1 MHPERLL
8 ADLAR
13 PEAYPHPADAVEVVQ
28 THISLVFLAGDHVWK
43 VKKPVSLGFLD
54 FGTLAKRE
62 FYCHEEVR
70 LNRRLAA
77 DVYLG
82 VEPITEQAG
91 RLRFGGDG
99 PPVEWAVHMRRL
111 AADRTFDALLAR
123 DALTP
128 ALLGRLAVTLADFY
142 RRFPAGPDEAAH
154 GSFEAVAANALEN
167 YLQAAG
173 QVGRTVEPAV
183 FERLR
188 RRTEAELEHLGPAF
202 TRRHDLGRVRAIHG
216 DLRLDH
222 VYHEEGPDGGR
233 LLLIDCVEFGDRLR
247 FGDPAADLAFL
258 VMDLARHGRR
268 DLGKALIDA
277 YVAAADDPEVR
288 DLIDFYAGY
297 RAVVR
302 AKVAGMKAAEPEV
315 PPAERDR
322 ARTDAA
328 AHWLLAA
335 TFLEPPARRPCLV
348 LVGGLPG
355 SGKSTLAR
363 GLAEASGFAV
373 VRSDVVRKELATGA
387 DLYSAAWTERTY
399 AECLERARRL
409 LRQGRR
415 VVLDASFRSEDH
427 RLRAVALGRDL
438 GVPVRLLFAEVS
450 DAVARARLASRHG
463 DASDADWDV
472 RRRLAAAWEPT
483 GPVTGRLA
491 DRLNLEGSPA
501 EGAALALRALAAA
514 DLEVDGCPN
523 PGTNPSGRSP
533 PSPPS

>member
-1 MHPERLL
+1 MRPERLL
-8 ADLAR
+8 ADLGR
-13 PEAYPHPADAVEVVQ
+13 PEAYPHPADAVQVIQ
-28 THISLVFLAGDHVWK
+28 THISLVFLAGEHVWK
-43 VKKPVSLGFLD
+43 VKKSVALGFLD
-54 FGTLAKRE
+54 FGTPAKRE
-62 FYCHEEVR
+62 FYCREEVR
-70 LNRRLAA
+70 LNRRLAP

-82 VEPITEQAG
+82 VEPITEAGG

-99 PPVEWAVHMRRL
+99 PAVEWAVHMRRL

-128 ALLGRLAVTLADFY
+128 ELLERLAGTLADFY
-142 RRFPAGPDEAAH
+142 RRYPASADEAAH
-154 GSFEAVAANALEN
+154 GAFDAVAANAREN
-167 YLQAAG
+167 FTQAAG
-173 QVGRTVEPAV
+173 QVGRTVDPAV

-188 RRTEAELEHLGPAF
+188 RRTEAELERLSPTI
-202 TRRHDLGRVRAIHG
+202 TRRHEQGQIRAIHG
-216 DLRLDH
+216 DLRLEH

-233 LLLIDCVEFGDRLR
+233 LVAIDGVEFGDRLR

-258 VMDLARHGRR
+258 VMDLARRGRR

-288 DLIDFYAGY
+288 DLLDFYAGY

-302 AKVAGMKAAEPEV
+302 AKVAGLKAAEAEV
-315 PPAERDR
+315 PSAERHR
-322 ARTDAA
+322 AEADAE
-328 AHWLLAA
+328 AHWLVAA
-335 TFLEPPARRPCLV
+335 TFLEPAARRPCLV

-373 VRSDVVRKELATGA
+373 IRSDVVRKELAAGA

-409 LRQGRR
+409 LLQGRR
-415 VVLDASFRSEDH
+415 VVVDASFRSEDH
-427 RLRAVALGRDL
+427 RLRAVALAREL
-438 GVPVRLLFAEVS
+438 GVPVRLLLAEVS
-450 DAVARARLASRHG
+450 DAVARARLAGRTG

-472 RRRLAAAWEPT
+472 RRKLAGAWEPT
-483 GPVTGRLA
+483 GPVTGRLV

-501 EGAALALRALAAA
+501 EGTALALRALAAA
-514 DLEVDGCPN
+514 DLEVDGCPTR
-523 PGTNPSGRSP
+523 GTNPSERSP
-533 PSPPS
+533 PSRPS